1 MEVEEKYLPLV
12 QWDTLE
18 DHKMDLDNPTSFR
31 MKKLHISMTLLPN
44 HFHSLW

>member
-18 DHKMDLDNPTSFR
+18 DHIIGFRQPKKFQNEKITYKYDTTS
-31 MKKLHISMTLLPN
+31 
-44 HFHSLW
+44 